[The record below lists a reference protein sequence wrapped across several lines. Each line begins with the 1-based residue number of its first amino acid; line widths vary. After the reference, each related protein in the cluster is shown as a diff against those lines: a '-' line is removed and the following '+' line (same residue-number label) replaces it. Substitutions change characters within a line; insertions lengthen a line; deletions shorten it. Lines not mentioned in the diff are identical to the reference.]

1 MSATR
6 MSFADWRDAMMV
18 DLRERIERLAA
29 VDVPPQSS
37 AREYISGAR
46 EAWCRGDVVEV
57 ERLLAIWDEKVTQER
72 EWMAEHDARWG
83 KQP

>member
-1 MSATR
+1 MSATAL
-6 MSFADWRDAMMV
+6 SFQDWHAAVMAEQ
-18 DLRERIERLAA
+18 RERIERLAA
-29 VDVPPQSS
+29 VYVPPQSS
-37 AREYISGAR
+37 TREYISGAR

-72 EWMAEHDARWG
+72 EWMAAHDARWG